1 MSMSDQ
7 THIIAEMA
15 CSHEGAPDRG
25 RTIIEG
31 AGEAG
36 ADSIQFQIWKL
47 DEMVV
52 PHHED
57 YDVLSNIELTYDQW
71 RALAEHVGSREHVMD
86 IIACVYEQHSVDFAE
101 DLGVEAYKIHSSDL
115 SNPHLIKHV
124 AETGKRIDLS
134 VGGSTLDEIQ
144 TAIQWIEDTSNS
156 EIWLMYGYQDFP
168 TRVDDVHLDY
178 MMKLRN
184 LFERPIGYQ
193 DHSAGGSPEAFWL
206 PAAAAGAG
214 VDVLE
219 KHITHDRSFEGVDHE
234 AALNPDEFS
243 EFVQM
248 VRQVEAAKGT
258 SVPRPFSED
267 EKRYRRDV
275 KKSIVASRSLKKGD
289 VLSEEDVAI
298 RRANKSGLPPD
309 RLDEL
314 VGQELNRD
322 VDPFHLIRES
332 DLS

>member
-1 MSMSDQ
+1 MSNQ

-15 CSHEGAPDRG
+15 CSHEGDLDRG

-31 AGEAG
+31 ASEAG

-57 YDVLSNIELTYDQW
+57 YDMLSDIELTYDQW
-71 RALAEHVGSREHVMD
+71 RALAEHVWSRDHVMD
-86 IIACVYEQHSVDFAE
+86 IIACVYEKRSVDFAE
-101 DLGVEAYKIHSSDL
+101 DLGVEAYKVHSSDL
-115 SNPHLIKHV
+115 SNPYLIRRV

-134 VGGSTLDEIQ
+134 VGGSTLGEIQ

-156 EIWLMYGYQDFP
+156 DIWLMYGYQDFP
-168 TRVDDVHLDY
+168 TRVDDVHMDY
-178 MMKLRN
+178 MMKLCD

-193 DHSAGGSPEAFWL
+193 DHSAGGTQEAFWL
-206 PAAAAGAG
+206 PAAAVGAG

-219 KHITHDRSFEGVDHE
+219 KHITHDRSFEGLDHE
-234 AALNPDEFS
+234 AALNPDEFR
-243 EFVQM
+243 EFVRM

-258 SVPRPFSED
+258 SVPRSFSED
-267 EKRYRRDV
+267 ERRYRRDV
-275 KKSIVASRSLKKGD
+275 KKSLVASRNLDEGE
-289 VLSEEDVAI
+289 VITEEDVTI
-298 RRANKSGLPPD
+298 RRADNSGLPPD
-309 RLDEL
+309 RLGEL
-314 VGQELNRD
+314 VGEKLVKKVNKFN
-322 VDPFHLIRES
+322 VIRRE